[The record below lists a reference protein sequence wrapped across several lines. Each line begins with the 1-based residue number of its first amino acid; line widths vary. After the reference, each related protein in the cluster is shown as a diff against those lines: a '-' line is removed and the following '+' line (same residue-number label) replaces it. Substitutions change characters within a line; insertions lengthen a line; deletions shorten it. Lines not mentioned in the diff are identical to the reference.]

1 LKNSKNNFKP
11 IFDIIRHA
19 IKIKIKKALLLKMDN
34 KIFVNIVKD
43 NIVISDFLHATIG
56 YSAIIK
62 ERRLIKVFQMIQKRS
77 LLKINRRSSIEDING
92 RTPSKNM

>member
-1 LKNSKNNFKP
+1 MKNSKNNSKP
-11 IFDIIRHA
+11 IFDVIRHA
-19 IKIKIKKALLLKMDN
+19 IKTKIKKTLLLKMDN
-34 KIFVNIVKD
+34 KMFVNIVED
-43 NIVISDFLHATIG
+43 NIVISGFLHATIG